1 MLTFKKCLDSI
12 QLTETSTKPLL
23 QLEKN
28 NITIFVIKLACN
40 LFYLYSIPLI
50 NFNLYLLKCALNSL
64 KIKLLS

>member
-12 QLTETSTKPLL
+12 QLTETPTKPLL

-64 KIKLLS
+64 EIKLLS